1 MSLLAFPH
9 RAMQVAQVLAAH
21 GHANIPPHE
30 DVNIAGNK
38 AVTIVAQIFIIQES
52 LDNGYP

>member
-1 MSLLAFPH
+1 
-9 RAMQVAQVLAAH
+9 MQVAQVLAAH

-38 AVTIVAQIFIIQES
+38 AATIVAQIS
-52 LDNGYP
+52 LFKKA